1 MDPNLWDGSMHS
13 ISIFELNK
21 LLNTNAHNI
30 TISFQKKA
38 LYIRERLFK
47 DKKEK
52 YIPLIAGIGYAT

>member
-1 MDPNLWDGSMHS
+1 MHS

-30 TISFQKKA
+30 TISFQKRA
-38 LYIRERLFK
+38 SYIRERLFR

-52 YIPLIAGIGYAT
+52 YIPLIAGIGYVA